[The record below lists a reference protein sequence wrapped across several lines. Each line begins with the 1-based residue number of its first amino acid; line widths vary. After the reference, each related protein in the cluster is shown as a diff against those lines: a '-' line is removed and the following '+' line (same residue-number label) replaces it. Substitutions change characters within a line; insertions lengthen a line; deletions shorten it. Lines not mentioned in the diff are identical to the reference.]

1 MISLDKKESQRLEL
15 ELGTLV
21 NDLANGKRVVT
32 KFRKVKEEI
41 RKREFQKLQ
50 AIKVRSHAE
59 NLDNNN
65 KFDAHFFRK
74 LKENRQKTYIHAL
87 KEKNLDNAP
96 LTMPSEKLKIAKK
109 NL

>member
-1 MISLDKKESQRLEL
+1 M
-15 ELGTLV
+15 
-21 NDLANGKRVVT
+21 ANGKRVVT

-74 LKENRQKTYIHAL
+74 LKENRQKAYIHAL
-87 KEKNLDNAP
+87 KEKNLDIAP

-109 NL
+109 FYENLYSLANIDENLQKNF